1 VRSINHTAPD
11 SPEDEPT
18 RATRPDHGTVGV
30 FQAPQPVPARGT
42 RPAARPPDNL
52 DIDSPFLD
60 LFGSEDESSPAE
72 GAAALPGAFTQ
83 PAREPYRTDRRPY
96 QPPAVPVP
104 DVSTPD
110 DPFPGPVTSAPSIST
125 PAPSGPVPS
134 GTATSATAP
143 SAPVPSG
150 TGASGTGASGTGA
163 SGTGGNGTGGN
174 GTGGN
179 GPDVS
184 ARAGAASDEV
194 FDEDEDDLLAVLAS
208 TTPLPNPLRS
218 TPLHRTTPPSS
229 RPPHVASPAERDVPG
244 VVPLSGRPVVS
255 DSSPSGDLS
264 SGAAGVRGGQ
274 RTTTGGWPVV
284 PSAAAPPLADAPNQH
299 RTPTAAPTPAPAAR
313 PVPDDRDT
321 DQHAQPS
328 AQPSAPPQA
337 HPATSRARTTPDDQ
351 PSATNHTLPAHP
363 RPTDP
368 ELTHPVAAEPAFTR
382 QPTAHPTAAQPVSAQ
397 PVSAQP
403 VSAQPMSVQPVS
415 AQPGSAEPMSPQ
427 TVWAHPVS
435 AQPTSA
441 PPVQEQSAAAQPVSG
456 QTRRGANDVPDAT
469 AGSGPGRDQERPS
482 QGYGVHVPGYG
493 GYGQGNESA
502 QTVSAQPLIVP
513 PLQAPPP
520 EGHLPQVAAGPAAP
534 LPLPAPG
541 PTPAAPNQG
550 HGAPD
555 PAVPYP
561 VPAPPAQADLDD
573 AFLGDLDLGWPD
585 TDEDEPQGSAVRQRS
600 GRSDVAPTS
609 FAVKGDEKAPGQGS
623 GVLERAAGVPLQE
636 QDHDDEKALATRED
650 TRPAR
655 RRSAQPAR
663 RRRGE
668 AGEPENLPAV
678 RKELKPPG
686 FKPHKLRFT
695 DRDPSVELEITEIAG
710 HLTFTPGTVTAWYAL
725 PEVRWA
731 FRPDAER
738 EALLSAISEQ
748 YAGLAGFRLHLRRT
762 TRPFPADEWART
774 IDKHTARPLPDVVG
788 GTSWSDHLVAAQR
801 HLLAVNHAEGQTYLG
816 VTFAR
821 RSIGDTF
828 AERVMRLFGK
838 GTSDSERRKLGRTV
852 EQFDEVL
859 NAFGMRGRRVTPQEL
874 EWLLFRSVALCMA
887 PPGPLSPV
895 SNGQWER
902 GDLLALTEQ
911 VERYRSP
918 YGSTVKLVNRMTG
931 EERHVAVLTVGRME
945 PLEIPE
951 RHEPW
956 MHFHERLPW
965 PMELSSRVD
974 ILGST
979 HSFKNLEHRLRMIRS
994 QQLDYAEHG
1003 IDAPP
1008 ELERLAKRALV
1019 IGDEMTTGLPVESA
1033 RAHGWHR
1040 LAVGG
1045 RTREE
1050 CLERARRLIQLY
1062 ARELRI
1068 SLQHA
1073 KNQDQLAREFIP
1085 GEPIANTGYVR
1096 RMPVKLLAAALPQAA
1111 STVGDRRGDLI
1122 GRTAGTC
1129 RRPVFLDLH
1138 FPMEV
1143 RERSGLS
1150 VFVAEPGGGKST
1162 LMGALGYLNARRGV
1176 QVTLLDPSG
1185 PLARLCQMPELR
1197 PHSRVLNL
1205 TGSEQGTLAPYSLI
1219 PTPVRSEFAT
1229 GPTGD
1234 REYEIA
1240 VSNSRAE
1247 RRMLVQDICSMLI
1260 PAQVAREA
1268 STATLLRHAV
1278 RGVPAEET
1286 STLDDVVTFLQGLD
1300 SDGQELANLL
1310 LDTAE
1315 MPLALLFFGRPPSHL
1330 LSADSA
1336 LTVITMAGL
1345 RLPDMKIEREYWS
1358 AEESLALPM
1367 LHTAHRLAVRRCY
1380 GGSMSARKMVGLD
1393 EAHFMEGWRSGRSF
1407 LVRLARDSRK
1417 WNLAAL
1423 VASQNP
1429 KDILGLDVQNLVST
1443 VFVGRIAEDQEI
1455 ASEALR
1461 LLRVP
1466 VNDGYEATLASLSQ
1480 ADTSSSTRLGFREFV
1495 MRDVD
1500 GRVQKVRVDV
1510 SYVDGLLEHLD
1521 TTPGAPLPSAA
1532 ALPAAAAAIP
1542 LPSSG
1547 REG

>member
-1 VRSINHTAPD
+1 MAGPG
-11 SPEDEPT
+11 
-18 RATRPDHGTVGV
+18 HGAVAV
-30 FQAPQPVPARGT
+30 FQAPQPVRPRG
-42 RPAARPPDNL
+42 ANGSPPPVDPL

-60 LFGSEDESSPAE
+60 LFGGTAPRQAPPGDEPPPDDPDTDFDYGFEFESEPDNSPAPVA
-72 GAAALPGAFTQ
+72 GPGSGSAQAANGQ
-83 PAREPYRTDRRPY
+83 PLVT
-96 QPPAVPVP
+96 PPPANPPTADVRSSIPSAVPVP
-104 DVSTPD
+104 
-110 DPFPGPVTSAPSIST
+110 
-125 PAPSGPVPS
+125 
-134 GTATSATAP
+134 
-143 SAPVPSG
+143 
-150 TGASGTGASGTGA
+150 
-163 SGTGGNGTGGN
+163 
-174 GTGGN
+174 
-179 GPDVS
+179 
-184 ARAGAASDEV
+184 
-194 FDEDEDDLLAVLAS
+194 
-208 TTPLPNPLRS
+208 
-218 TPLHRTTPPSS
+218 
-229 RPPHVASPAERDVPG
+229 
-244 VVPLSGRPVVS
+244 
-255 DSSPSGDLS
+255 
-264 SGAAGVRGGQ
+264 
-274 RTTTGGWPVV
+274 
-284 PSAAAPPLADAPNQH
+284 
-299 RTPTAAPTPAPAAR
+299 
-313 PVPDDRDT
+313 
-321 DQHAQPS
+321 QPS
-328 AQPSAPPQA
+328 AVPVPQPSAV
-337 HPATSRARTTPDDQ
+337 PAPQ
-351 PSATNHTLPAHP
+351 PSTVPAPQPPAMPVSQAPAMPVSQAPDAPVSPFRPAPTGP
-363 RPTDP
+363 RADFYD
-368 ELTHPVAAEPAFTR
+368 EN
-382 QPTAHPTAAQPVSAQ
+382 TAADNDFEDWPGSGTVTGA
-397 PVSAQP
+397 P
-403 VSAQPMSVQPVS
+403 VQP
-415 AQPGSAEPMSPQ
+415 
-427 TVWAHPVS
+427 
-435 AQPTSA
+435 
-441 PPVQEQSAAAQPVSG
+441 
-456 QTRRGANDVPDAT
+456 
-469 AGSGPGRDQERPS
+469 
-482 QGYGVHVPGYG
+482 
-493 GYGQGNESA
+493 
-502 QTVSAQPLIVP
+502 
-513 PLQAPPP
+513 PPP
-520 EGHLPQVAAGPAAP
+520 
-534 LPLPAPG
+534 
-541 PTPAAPNQG
+541 
-550 HGAPD
+550 D
-555 PAVPYP
+555 R
-561 VPAPPAQADLDD
+561 VPAPPAQTPPLWQQVGAQQPPIAPGVHPVAPVTAYQPPAVLENRERHADL
-573 AFLGDLDLGWPD
+573 AQMP
-585 TDEDEPQGSAVRQRS
+585 
-600 GRSDVAPTS
+600 
-609 FAVKGDEKAPGQGS
+609 EKAPAP
-623 GVLERAAGVPLQE
+623 RR
-636 QDHDDEKALATRED
+636 EKA
-650 TRPAR
+650 PAR
-655 RRSAQPAR
+655 RKSRKKD
-663 RRRGE
+663 E
-668 AGEPENLPAV
+668 LENLPVKASPL
-678 RKELKPPG
+678 R
-686 FKPHKLRFT
+686 PHKLKFS
-695 DRDPSVELEITEIAG
+695 DRDPSIELEISEIAG
-710 HLTFTPGTVTAWYAL
+710 HLTFTQSTVTAWYYL

-762 TRPFPADEWART
+762 NRPFPADEWART
-774 IDKHTARPLPDVVG
+774 VDSFTAKPLPDVTG

-801 HLLAVNHAEGQTYLG
+801 HLLSVNHAEGQTYLG

-821 RSIGDTF
+821 RSLGDTF
-828 AERVMRLFGK
+828 SERILRMFGK
-838 GTSDSERRKLGRTV
+838 GTSDGERRKLGRTV

-911 VERYRSP
+911 VERYRTP

-931 EERHVAVLTVGRME
+931 EERHVAVLSVGRME

-951 RHEPW
+951 KHEPW

-965 PMELSSRVD
+965 PMELSSRID
-974 ILGST
+974 ILGSNS
-979 HSFKNLEHRLRMIRS
+979 SFKNLEHRLRMIRS

-1040 LAVGG
+1040 IAVGG

-1062 ARELRI
+1062 SRELRI
-1068 SLQHA
+1068 SLQHP

-1143 RERSGLS
+1143 RERSGLG

-1197 PHSRVLNL
+1197 PYSRVLNL
-1205 TGSEQGTLAPYSLI
+1205 TGSEQGTLAPYALI
-1219 PTPVRSEFAT
+1219 PTPIRTEFAT
-1229 GPTGD
+1229 GPGGD

-1240 VSNSRAE
+1240 VSNARAE
-1247 RRMLVQDICSMLI
+1247 RRMLVQDICSMLV
-1260 PAQVAREA
+1260 PPQVAKEA

-1278 RGVPAEET
+1278 RQVPAEET
-1286 STLDDVVTFLQGLD
+1286 STLDDVVATLQGLD
-1300 SDGQELANLL
+1300 DDGKELANLL

-1315 MPLALLFFGRPPSHL
+1315 MPLALLFFGRPPQHL
-1330 LSADSA
+1330 LGADSA

-1345 RLPDMKIEREYWS
+1345 RLPDLKIEREYWS

-1367 LHTAHRLAVRRCY
+1367 LHTAHRLAVRRAY

-1417 WNLAAL
+1417 WNLAAM

-1429 KDILGLDVQNLVST
+1429 RDILGLDVQNLVST

-1466 VNDGYEATLASLSQ
+1466 VHDGYEATLASLSQ
-1480 ADTSSSTRLGFREFV
+1480 ADASSSSRLGFREFV

-1510 SYVDGLLEHLD
+1510 SYVDGLLDALD
-1521 TTPGAPLPSAA
+1521 TTPAA
-1532 ALPAAAAAIP
+1532 AKAAPTAIP
-1542 LPSSG
+1542 SLSDL
-1547 REG
+1547 EV

>member
-1 VRSINHTAPD
+1 MTASPPPGHSRADMSRQGRQGNPPRSND
-11 SPEDEPT
+11 YSPEDVAEQVAGPE
-18 RATRPDHGTVGV
+18 HGAVAV
-30 FQAPQPVPARGT
+30 FQSPQPVRPRVAGT
-42 RPAARPPDNL
+42 PQPVDPL

-60 LFGSEDESSPAE
+60 LFGGPPPQATPPAEEQTPLPPDDPDADFDFGFDFEGEDARRSVSPAAPPSAAPSSPAPRSVSPAAPSSPAPVSAAPVS
-72 GAAALPGAFTQ
+72 GASVSGAPVSAAPASGAPVSAA
-83 PAREPYRTDRRPY
+83 PASGAPVSAA
-96 QPPAVPVP
+96 PASGVPV
-104 DVSTPD
+104 
-110 DPFPGPVTSAPSIST
+110 SAT
-125 PAPSGPVPS
+125 PASG
-134 GTATSATAP
+134 
-143 SAPVPSG
+143 APV
-150 TGASGTGASGTGA
+150 
-163 SGTGGNGTGGN
+163 
-174 GTGGN
+174 
-179 GPDVS
+179 
-184 ARAGAASDEV
+184 
-194 FDEDEDDLLAVLAS
+194 
-208 TTPLPNPLRS
+208 
-218 TPLHRTTPPSS
+218 
-229 RPPHVASPAERDVPG
+229 
-244 VVPLSGRPVVS
+244 
-255 DSSPSGDLS
+255 
-264 SGAAGVRGGQ
+264 
-274 RTTTGGWPVV
+274 
-284 PSAAAPPLADAPNQH
+284 SAAPASRVPTSGVPADAPVSPYT
-299 RTPTAAPTPAPAAR
+299 RAPIGPEADFYDGPAAPDTRITEPIPARPAPAADA
-313 PVPDDRDT
+313 VT
-321 DQHAQPS
+321 
-328 AQPSAPPQA
+328 APGVYA
-337 HPATSRARTTPDDQ
+337 VNGSGAY
-351 PSATNHTLPAHP
+351 
-363 RPTDP
+363 PTV
-368 ELTHPVAAEPAFTR
+368 EREPAAR
-382 QPTAHPTAAQPVSAQ
+382 P
-397 PVSAQP
+397 
-403 VSAQPMSVQPVS
+403 
-415 AQPGSAEPMSPQ
+415 EPH
-427 TVWAHPVS
+427 T
-435 AQPTSA
+435 
-441 PPVQEQSAAAQPVSG
+441 E
-456 QTRRGANDVPDAT
+456 
-469 AGSGPGRDQERPS
+469 
-482 QGYGVHVPGYG
+482 
-493 GYGQGNESA
+493 
-502 QTVSAQPLIVP
+502 L
-513 PLQAPPP
+513 
-520 EGHLPQVAAGPAAP
+520 AP
-534 LPLPAPG
+534 LP
-541 PTPAAPNQG
+541 
-550 HGAPD
+550 
-555 PAVPYP
+555 
-561 VPAPPAQADLDD
+561 
-573 AFLGDLDLGWPD
+573 
-585 TDEDEPQGSAVRQRS
+585 
-600 GRSDVAPTS
+600 
-609 FAVKGDEKAPGQGS
+609 EKA
-623 GVLERAAGVPLQE
+623 
-636 QDHDDEKALATRED
+636 
-650 TRPAR
+650 PAR
-655 RRSAQPAR
+655 RREKAPKRKKDRADVPATR
-663 RRRGE
+663 
-668 AGEPENLPAV
+668 APKDVKPA
-678 RKELKPPG
+678 P
-686 FKPHKLRFT
+686 LRPNKIKFS
-695 DRDPSVELEITEIAG
+695 DRDPALELAISEIAG
-710 HLTFTPGTVTAWYAL
+710 HLTFTQSTVTAWYSL

-762 TRPFPADEWART
+762 NRPFPADEWART
-774 IDKHTARPLPDVVG
+774 VDSFTARPLPDVAG
-788 GTSWSDHLVAAQR
+788 ATSWSDHLVAAQR
-801 HLLAVNHAEGQTYLG
+801 HLLSVNHAEGQTYLG

-821 RSIGDTF
+821 RSLGDTF
-828 AERVMRLFGK
+828 AERVLRVFGK
-838 GTSDSERRKLGRTV
+838 GTSDGERRKLGRTV

-895 SNGQWER
+895 SHGHWEA

-911 VERYRSP
+911 VERYRTP

-931 EERHVAVLTVGRME
+931 EERHVAVLSVGRME

-951 RHEPW
+951 KHEPW

-965 PMELSSRVD
+965 PMELSSRID

-979 HSFKNLEHRLRMIRS
+979 SSFKNLEHRLRMIRS

-1040 LAVGG
+1040 IAVGG

-1062 ARELRI
+1062 SRELRI
-1068 SLQHA
+1068 SLQHP

-1143 RERSGLS
+1143 RERSGLG

-1185 PLARLCQMPELR
+1185 PLARLCSMPELR
-1197 PHSRVLNL
+1197 PYSRVLNL
-1205 TGSEQGTLAPYSLI
+1205 TGSEQGTLAPYALI
-1219 PTPVRSEFAT
+1219 PTPVRTEFAT
-1229 GPTGD
+1229 GPAGD

-1240 VSNSRAE
+1240 VSNARAE
-1247 RRMLVQDICSMLI
+1247 RRMLVQDICSMLV
-1260 PAQVAREA
+1260 PPQVAKEA

-1278 RGVPAEET
+1278 RQVPAEET
-1286 STLDDVVTFLQGLD
+1286 STLDDVVATLQGLD
-1300 SDGQELANLL
+1300 DDEGKELANLL

-1315 MPLALLFFGRPPSHL
+1315 MPLALLFFGRPPEHL
-1330 LSADSA
+1330 LGADSA

-1345 RLPDMKIEREYWS
+1345 RLPDLKIEREYWS

-1380 GGSMSARKMVGLD
+1380 GGSMSSRKMVGLD

-1429 KDILGLDVQNLVST
+1429 RDILGLDVQNLVST

-1466 VNDGYEATLASLSQ
+1466 VHDGYEATLASLSQ
-1480 ADTSSSTRLGFREFV
+1480 ADTSSSARLGFREFV

-1521 TTPGAPLPSAA
+1521 TTPGARTAP
-1532 ALPAAAAAIP
+1532 PAVP
-1542 LPSSG
+1542 TLSDL
-1547 REG
+1547 EV